1 MDKNVGDIDKTI
13 RIVIGLALL
22 GLIFLLPGNA
32 RWLGLIGILP
42 ILTAVTR
49 WCPAYTIFGISTGKT
64 K

>member
-1 MDKNVGDIDKTI
+1 MEKNVGDIDKTI

-22 GLIFLLPGNA
+22 SMIFLLPGNA

-42 ILTAVTR
+42 ILTAVTH
-49 WCPAYTIFGISTGKT
+49 WCPAYTVFGISTCKT